1 MWALVTTVGCAL
13 GSTPFAAA
21 AESPSANTTPG
32 APERHGSVYLDPL
45 GFLLFGPTIGVEAGA
60 GHVTGLV
67 NARWFNMGLIAHS
80 LFLNQG
86 DTFDFSWGVGAG
98 ARYYFWAGMT
108 GPYINARFEYIAT
121 RIENDGNLVVT
132 NQTYAVPQL
141 EGGYR
146 FPLGT
151 RFYAGGTA
159 AIGYA
164 FRLTG
169 TVDNLPG
176 GMSASFCTAADRS
189 SFYGSASLE
198 LGVFF

>member
-1 MWALVTTVGCAL
+1 LATAVVCAL
-13 GSTPFAAA
+13 APAGSAAA
-21 AESPSANTTPG
+21 GEPSSGSATN
-32 APERHGSVYLDPL
+32 APDAPAPHGSVYLDPL

-67 NARWFNMGLIAHS
+67 DARWFNMGVLAHS

-86 DTFDFSWGVGAG
+86 DSFDFSWGVGGA
-98 ARYYFWAGMT
+98 ARYYLWTGMA
-108 GPYINARFEYIAT
+108 GPYVGARFEYLASRIANAGEL
-121 RIENDGNLVVT
+121 IVT
-132 NQTYAVPQL
+132 NSSYAVPQL

-146 FPLGT
+146 LALGT

-176 GMSASFCTAADRS
+176 GMNASLYAATDRS